1 LPVKAVITGDN
12 HLNLYNQRLGSR
24 LSERRRRLGQAWR
37 ETVDYAL
44 DHEADLYINTGDL
57 FDQISPRNPPRASV
71 VEAFR
76 ELKDA
81 GVESFIIAGNHE
93 APGSIRDGASPHTVI
108 REAGL
113 ATVFENRK
121 DFEHCVLDIRGT
133 RVSIAGMSY
142 DKNLPAGEDPLA
154 DKTVPA
160 GGDVNIALLH
170 YSVERIAPPI
180 WEEPVIKVESLQR
193 NSHIHLY
200 AMGHIHAHID
210 TRVGDS
216 RILYPGATEHY
227 NFGECGKKTGFCY
240 AELSPEEI
248 QVEFIQTEAQPMS
261 QVKLHT
267 STMDPDDPTETILQ
281 EINAASNHD
290 GLLQLVLEGETPFEH
305 YAMIDFPLVFDRGS
319 RQNFY
324 FEYVDHIRPVVQ
336 GVEFTPTEGLNP
348 RRELEAVAKK
358 FREGAAEREQDLWS
372 KAAEYALSYYEK
384 HRGE

>member
-1 LPVKAVITGDN
+1 VKAVITGDN

>member
-24 LSERRRRLGQAWR
+24 LNERRRRLGQAWR
-37 ETVDYAL
+37 ETVDYAIE
-44 DHEADLYINTGDL
+44 HEADLYINTGDL

-81 GVESFIIAGNHE
+81 GVASFIVAGNHE
-93 APGSIRDGASPHTVI
+93 APGGVRDGASPHAVI
-108 REAGL
+108 REAHL
-113 ATVFENRK
+113 ATVFEDRK
-121 DFEHCVLDIRGT
+121 SFGHSFLDVRGT
-133 RVSIAGMSY
+133 RVSVAGMSY
-142 DKNLPAGEDPLA
+142 DRNLPAGEDPLA

-180 WEEPVIKVESLQR
+180 WDEPVIKVESLQR

-200 AMGHIHAHID
+200 AMGHIHAYID

-216 RILYPGATEHY
+216 RILYPGSTEHY
-227 NFGECGKKTGFCY
+227 NFGECGKQTGFCY
-240 AELSPEEI
+240 AELSPEGI
-248 QVEFIQTEAQPMS
+248 QVEFIHTEAQPMS

-267 STMDPDDPTETILQ
+267 STMNPDGPTETILG

-290 GLLQLVLEGETPFEH
+290 GLLQLVLEGETAFEH
-305 YAMIDFPLVFDRGS
+305 YTMIDFPLIFDRGS

-324 FEYVDHIRPVVQ
+324 FEYVDHIRPVVH

-348 RRELEAVAKK
+348 RRELEAVARR
-358 FREGAAEREQDLWS
+358 FREGAAEREQGLWS
-372 KAAEYALSYYEK
+372 KASEYALSYYEK

>member
-1 LPVKAVITGDN
+1 MPVKAVITGDN
-12 HLNLYNQRLGSR
+12 HLNLYNQRFGSR

-37 ETVDYAL
+37 ETVDYAI
-44 DHEADLYINTGDL
+44 DHGADLYINTGDL

-121 DFEHCVLDIRGT
+121 DFEHRVLDIRGT

-142 DKNLPAGEDPLA
+142 DRNLPAGEDPLA

-193 NSHIHLY
+193 NGHIHLY
-200 AMGHIHAHID
+200 AMGHIHAYID

-227 NFGECGKKTGFCY
+227 NFGECGKQTGFCY

-248 QVEFIQTEAQPMS
+248 RVEFIQTEAQPMS

-281 EINAASNHD
+281 EIDAASNHD

>member
-1 LPVKAVITGDN
+1 MKAVITGDN

-121 DFEHCVLDIRGT
+121 DFEHRIVDVRGT

-142 DKNLPAGEDPLA
+142 DRNLPAGEDPLA

-160 GGDVNIALLH
+160 GGDVNIAMLH

-200 AMGHIHAHID
+200 AMGHIHAYID

-227 NFGECGKKTGFCY
+227 NFGECGKQTGFCY
-240 AELSPEEI
+240 AELSPGEI

-281 EINAASNHD
+281 EIDAASNHD

>member
-1 LPVKAVITGDN
+1 MKAVITGDN
-12 HLNLYNQRLGSR
+12 HLNLYNQRFGSR

-121 DFEHCVLDIRGT
+121 DFEHRVLDIRGT

-142 DKNLPAGEDPLA
+142 DRNLPAGEDPLA

-193 NSHIHLY
+193 NGHIHLY

-240 AELSPEEI
+240 AKLSPEEI
-248 QVEFIQTEAQPMS
+248 RVEFIQTEAQPMS

-358 FREGAAEREQDLWS
+358 FREGAAERERDLWS

>member
-121 DFEHCVLDIRGT
+121 DFEHRIVDVRGT

-142 DKNLPAGEDPLA
+142 DRNLPAGEDPLA

-160 GGDVNIALLH
+160 GGDVNIAMLH

-200 AMGHIHAHID
+200 AMGHIHAYID

-227 NFGECGKKTGFCY
+227 NFGECGKQTGFCY
-240 AELSPEEI
+240 AELSPGEI

-281 EINAASNHD
+281 EIDAASNHD

>member
-1 LPVKAVITGDN
+1 
-12 HLNLYNQRLGSR
+12 
-24 LSERRRRLGQAWR
+24 
-37 ETVDYAL
+37 
-44 DHEADLYINTGDL
+44 
-57 FDQISPRNPPRASV
+57 
-71 VEAFR
+71 
-76 ELKDA
+76 
-81 GVESFIIAGNHE
+81 
-93 APGSIRDGASPHTVI
+93 
-108 REAGL
+108 
-113 ATVFENRK
+113 
-121 DFEHCVLDIRGT
+121 
-133 RVSIAGMSY
+133 
-142 DKNLPAGEDPLA
+142 
-154 DKTVPA
+154 
-160 GGDVNIALLH
+160 H

-200 AMGHIHAHID
+200 AMGHIHAYID

-227 NFGECGKKTGFCY
+227 NFGECGKQTGFCY
-240 AELSPEEI
+240 AELSPGEI

-281 EINAASNHD
+281 EIDAASNHD

>member
-1 LPVKAVITGDN
+1 
-12 HLNLYNQRLGSR
+12 
-24 LSERRRRLGQAWR
+24 
-37 ETVDYAL
+37 
-44 DHEADLYINTGDL
+44 
-57 FDQISPRNPPRASV
+57 V

-81 GVESFIIAGNHE
+81 GVESFIVAGNHE
-93 APGSIRDGASPHTVI
+93 APGSVRDGASPHTVI

-121 DFEHCVLDIRGT
+121 DFEHRVIDVRGT
-133 RVSIAGMSY
+133 WVSIAGMSY

-200 AMGHIHAHID
+200 AMGHIHQHID
-210 TRVGDS
+210 TKVGDS
-216 RILYPGATEHY
+216 RILYPGSTEHY

-248 QVEFIQTEAQPMS
+248 QVEFIHTEAQPMS

-267 STMDPDDPTETILQ
+267 STMNPDDPTETILQ
-281 EINAASNHD
+281 EIDAASNHD
-290 GLLQLVLEGETPFEH
+290 GLLQLVLEGETAFEH
-305 YAMIDFPLVFDRGS
+305 YTLIDFPRLFDRGS
-319 RQNFY
+319 MQNFY
-324 FEYVDHIRPVVQ
+324 FEYVDHIRPVVH
-336 GVEFTPTEGLNP
+336 GVDFTPTEGLNP
-348 RRELEAVAKK
+348 RRELEAVARK
-358 FREGAAEREQDLWS
+358 FREGASEKEQGLWS

>member
-1 LPVKAVITGDN
+1 MKAVITGDN

-37 ETVDYAL
+37 ETVDYAI

-121 DFEHCVLDIRGT
+121 DFGHRILDVRGT

-142 DKNLPAGEDPLA
+142 DRNLPAGEDPLA

-200 AMGHIHAHID
+200 VMGHIHAHID

-227 NFGECGKKTGFCY
+227 NFGECGKQTGFCY
-240 AELSPEEI
+240 AELAPGEI

-290 GLLQLVLEGETPFEH
+290 GLLQLVLEGETAFEH
-305 YAMIDFPLVFDRGS
+305 YTMIDFPLVFDRGG

>member
-1 LPVKAVITGDN
+1 MKAVITGDN
-12 HLNLYNQRLGSR
+12 HLNLYNQRFGSR

-121 DFEHCVLDIRGT
+121 DFEHRVLNIRGT

-142 DKNLPAGEDPLA
+142 DRNLPAGEDPLA

-248 QVEFIQTEAQPMS
+248 RVEFIQTEAQPMS

-358 FREGAAEREQDLWS
+358 FREGAAERERDLWS

>member
-37 ETVDYAL
+37 ETVDYAIE
-44 DHEADLYINTGDL
+44 HEADLYINTGDL

-121 DFEHCVLDIRGT
+121 DFEHRILDVRGT

-142 DKNLPAGEDPLA
+142 DRNLPAGEDPLA

-160 GGDVNIALLH
+160 GGVVNIAMLH

-200 AMGHIHAHID
+200 AMGHIHAYID

-227 NFGECGKKTGFCY
+227 NFGECGKQTGFCY
-240 AELSPEEI
+240 AELSPGEI

-281 EINAASNHD
+281 EIDAASNHD

-305 YAMIDFPLVFDRGS
+305 YTMIDFPLVFDRGS

>member
-1 LPVKAVITGDN
+1 MKAVITGDN

-121 DFEHCVLDIRGT
+121 DFEHRILDVRGT

-142 DKNLPAGEDPLA
+142 DRNLPAGEDPLA

-160 GGDVNIALLH
+160 GGDVNIAMLH

-200 AMGHIHAHID
+200 AMGHIHAYID

-227 NFGECGKKTGFCY
+227 NFGECGKQTGFCY
-240 AELSPEEI
+240 AELSPGEI

-281 EINAASNHD
+281 EIDAASNHD

>member
-121 DFEHCVLDIRGT
+121 DFEHCILDVRGT

-142 DKNLPAGEDPLA
+142 DRNLPAGEDPLA

-160 GGDVNIALLH
+160 GGDVNIAMLH

-200 AMGHIHAHID
+200 AMGHIHAYID

-227 NFGECGKKTGFCY
+227 NFGECGKQTGFCY
-240 AELSPEEI
+240 AELSPGEI

-281 EINAASNHD
+281 EIDAASNHD

>member
-37 ETVDYAL
+37 ETVDYAI

-93 APGSIRDGASPHTVI
+93 APGSIRDGASPHAVI

-113 ATVFENRK
+113 ATVFEDRK
-121 DFEHCVLDIRGT
+121 DFEHRVLDIRGT
-133 RVSIAGMSY
+133 RVSVAGMSY
-142 DKNLPAGEDPLA
+142 DRNLPAGEDPLA
-154 DKTVPA
+154 DKPVPA

-200 AMGHIHAHID
+200 VMGHIHAHID

-227 NFGECGKKTGFCY
+227 NFGECGKQTGFCY
-240 AELSPEEI
+240 ALLSPEEI

-290 GLLQLVLEGETPFEH
+290 GLLQLVLEGETAFEH
-305 YAMIDFPLVFDRGS
+305 YTMIDFPLVFDRGS

-358 FREGAAEREQDLWS
+358 FREGAAEREQGLWS

>member
-1 LPVKAVITGDN
+1 MKAVITGDN

-121 DFEHCVLDIRGT
+121 DFEHCILDVRGT

-142 DKNLPAGEDPLA
+142 DRNLPAGEDPLA

-160 GGDVNIALLH
+160 GGDVNIAMLH

-200 AMGHIHAHID
+200 AMGHIHAYID

-227 NFGECGKKTGFCY
+227 NFGECGKQTGFCY
-240 AELSPEEI
+240 AELSPGEI
-248 QVEFIQTEAQPMS
+248 QVEFIQTGAQPMS

-281 EINAASNHD
+281 EIDAASNHD

>member
-121 DFEHCVLDIRGT
+121 DFEHRILDVRGT

-142 DKNLPAGEDPLA
+142 DRNLPAGEDPLA

-160 GGDVNIALLH
+160 GGDVNIAMLH

-200 AMGHIHAHID
+200 AMGHIHAYID

-227 NFGECGKKTGFCY
+227 NFGECGKQTGFCY
-240 AELSPEEI
+240 AELSPGEI

-281 EINAASNHD
+281 EIDAASNHD

>member
-1 LPVKAVITGDN
+1 MPVKAVITGDN

-24 LSERRRRLGQAWR
+24 LGERRRRLGRAWR

-44 DHEADLYINTGDL
+44 EHEADLYINTGDL
-57 FDQISPRNPPRASV
+57 FDQITPRNPPRASV

-93 APGSIRDGASPHTVI
+93 APGSSRDGASPHAVI

-121 DFEHCVLDIRGT
+121 DFEHRVIDIRGT
-133 RVSIAGMSY
+133 RVSVAGMSY

-154 DKTVPA
+154 DRRVPG
-160 GGDVNIALLH
+160 GGDVNIAMLH
-170 YSVERIAPPI
+170 YSVERIAPPL

-193 NSHIHLY
+193 NSHIHLF

-227 NFGECGKKTGFCY
+227 NFGECGKRTGFCV
-240 AELSPEEI
+240 AELSPETI
-248 QVEFIQTEAQPMS
+248 QVEYIQTEAQPMS

-267 STMDPDDPTETILQ
+267 STMDRDDPTEAILRM
-281 EINAASNHD
+281 IDAASNRD

-305 YAMIDFPLVFDRGS
+305 YTLIDFPAVFDRGS
-319 RQNFY
+319 GQNFY
-324 FEYVDHIRPVVQ
+324 FEYVDQIRPVVK

-348 RRELEAVAKK
+348 RKELESVAKR
-358 FREGAAEREQDLWS
+358 FREGATDRERDLWS
-372 KAAEYALSYYEK
+372 RAAEYALSYYEK
-384 HRGE
+384 HRSE

>member
-1 LPVKAVITGDN
+1 MPVKAVITGDN

-37 ETVDYAL
+37 ETVDYAI

-93 APGSIRDGASPHTVI
+93 APGSIRDGASPHTII

-121 DFEHCVLDIRGT
+121 DFEHRVLDVRGT
-133 RVSIAGMSY
+133 KVSIAGMSY
-142 DKNLPAGEDPLA
+142 DRNLPAGEDPLA

-200 AMGHIHAHID
+200 AMGHIHAYID

-227 NFGECGKKTGFCY
+227 NFGECGKQTGFCY

-248 QVEFIQTEAQPMS
+248 RVEFIHTEAQPMS

-267 STMDPDDPTETILQ
+267 STMDPDDPTKTILQ
-281 EINAASNHD
+281 EIDAASNHD

-305 YAMIDFPLVFDRGS
+305 YAMIDFPLVLDRGS

>member
-1 LPVKAVITGDN
+1 VKAVITGDN

-121 DFEHCVLDIRGT
+121 DFEHRILDVRGT

-142 DKNLPAGEDPLA
+142 DRNLPAGEDPLA

-160 GGDVNIALLH
+160 GGDVNIAMLH

-200 AMGHIHAHID
+200 AMGHIHAYID

-227 NFGECGKKTGFCY
+227 NFGECGKQTGFCY
-240 AELSPEEI
+240 AELSPGEI

>member
-1 LPVKAVITGDN
+1 MKAVITGDN

-37 ETVDYAL
+37 ETVDYAI

-121 DFEHCVLDIRGT
+121 DFEHRVLDIRGT

-142 DKNLPAGEDPLA
+142 DRNLPAGEDPLA

-227 NFGECGKKTGFCY
+227 NFGECGKQTGFCY

-248 QVEFIQTEAQPMS
+248 RVEFIQTEAQPMS

-358 FREGAAEREQDLWS
+358 FREGAAERERDLWS

>member
-1 LPVKAVITGDN
+1 MPVKAVITGDN

-121 DFEHCVLDIRGT
+121 DFEHRILDVRGT

-142 DKNLPAGEDPLA
+142 DRNLPAGEDPLA

-160 GGDVNIALLH
+160 GGDVNIAMLH

-200 AMGHIHAHID
+200 AMGHIHAYID

-227 NFGECGKKTGFCY
+227 NFGECGKQTGFCY
-240 AELSPEEI
+240 AELSPGEI

-281 EINAASNHD
+281 EIDAASNHD

>member
-1 LPVKAVITGDN
+1 MPVKAVITGDN

-121 DFEHCVLDIRGT
+121 DFEHCILDVRGT

-142 DKNLPAGEDPLA
+142 DRNLPAGEDPLA

-160 GGDVNIALLH
+160 GGDVNIAMLH

-200 AMGHIHAHID
+200 AMGHIHAYID

-227 NFGECGKKTGFCY
+227 NFGECGKQTGFCY
-240 AELSPEEI
+240 AELSPGEI

-281 EINAASNHD
+281 EIDAASNHD

>member
-1 LPVKAVITGDN
+1 MKAVITGDN

-37 ETVDYAL
+37 ETVDYAI

-121 DFEHCVLDIRGT
+121 DFEHRVLDVRGT

-142 DKNLPAGEDPLA
+142 DRNLPAGEDPLA

-227 NFGECGKKTGFCY
+227 NFGECGKQTGFCY
-240 AELSPEEI
+240 AELAPGEI

>member
-1 LPVKAVITGDN
+1 MPVKAVITGDN
-12 HLNLYNQRLGSR
+12 HLNLYNQRFGSR

-121 DFEHCVLDIRGT
+121 DFEHRVLNIRGT

-142 DKNLPAGEDPLA
+142 DRNLPAGEDPLA

-248 QVEFIQTEAQPMS
+248 RVEFIQTEAQPMS

>member
-1 LPVKAVITGDN
+1 MKAVITGDN
-12 HLNLYNQRLGSR
+12 HLNLYNQRFGSR

-121 DFEHCVLDIRGT
+121 DFEHRIVDVRGT

-142 DKNLPAGEDPLA
+142 DRNLPAGEDPLA

-160 GGDVNIALLH
+160 GGDVNIAMLH

-200 AMGHIHAHID
+200 AMGHIHAYID

-227 NFGECGKKTGFCY
+227 NFGECGKQTGFCY
-240 AELSPEEI
+240 AELSPGEI

-358 FREGAAEREQDLWS
+358 FREGAAERERDLWS

>member
-1 LPVKAVITGDN
+1 MKAVITGDN

-24 LSERRRRLGQAWR
+24 LGERRRRLGRAWR
-37 ETVDYAL
+37 ETVNYAIK
-44 DHEADLYINTGDL
+44 HGADLYINTGDL
-57 FDQISPRNPPRASV
+57 FDQITPRNPPRASV

-76 ELKDA
+76 ELKEA

-93 APGSIRDGASPHTVI
+93 APGSVRDGASPHAVI

-113 ATVFENRK
+113 ATVFENRI
-121 DFEHCVLDIRGT
+121 DFEQRLLDIHGT
-133 RVSIAGMSY
+133 RVSVAGMSY
-142 DKNLPAGEDPLA
+142 DKNLPAGDDPLA
-154 DKTVPA
+154 DRHVPG
-160 GGDVNIALLH
+160 GGDVNIAMLH

-227 NFGECGKKTGFCY
+227 NFGECGRQTGFCV
-240 AELSPEEI
+240 AELSPGEMR
-248 QVEFIQTEAQPMS
+248 VEFIQTEAQPMS
-261 QVKLHT
+261 QLKLHT
-267 STMDPDDPTETILQ
+267 STMSPDDPTEAILRG
-281 EINAASNHD
+281 IDAASNHD

-305 YAMIDFPLVFDRGS
+305 YAMIDFPAVFDRGS

-348 RRELEAVAKK
+348 RRELEAVAKR
-358 FREGAAEREQDLWS
+358 FREGAAERERELWS
-372 KAAEYALSYYEK
+372 RAADYALSYYER

>member
-1 LPVKAVITGDN
+1 MKAVITGDN

-121 DFEHCVLDIRGT
+121 DFEHCILDVRGT

-142 DKNLPAGEDPLA
+142 DRNLPAGEDPLA

-160 GGDVNIALLH
+160 GGDVNIAMLH

-200 AMGHIHAHID
+200 AMGHIHAYID

-227 NFGECGKKTGFCY
+227 NFGECGKQTGFCY
-240 AELSPEEI
+240 AELSPGEI

-281 EINAASNHD
+281 EIDAASNHD

-324 FEYVDHIRPVVQ
+324 FEYVDHIRPVMQ

>member
-1 LPVKAVITGDN
+1 MKAVITGDN
-12 HLNLYNQRLGSR
+12 HLNLYNQRFGSR

-121 DFEHCVLDIRGT
+121 DFEHRVLDIRGT

-142 DKNLPAGEDPLA
+142 DRNLPAGEDPLA

-248 QVEFIQTEAQPMS
+248 RVEFIQTEAQPMS

>member
-121 DFEHCVLDIRGT
+121 DFEHRILDVRGT

-142 DKNLPAGEDPLA
+142 DRNLPAGEDPLA

-160 GGDVNIALLH
+160 GGDVNIAMLH

-200 AMGHIHAHID
+200 AMGHIHAYID

-227 NFGECGKKTGFCY
+227 NFGECGKQTGFCY

-281 EINAASNHD
+281 EIDAASNHD

>member
-1 LPVKAVITGDN
+1 MKAVITGDN

-121 DFEHCVLDIRGT
+121 DFEHCILDVRGT

-142 DKNLPAGEDPLA
+142 DRNLPAGEDPLA

-160 GGDVNIALLH
+160 GGDVNIAMLH

-200 AMGHIHAHID
+200 AMGHIHAYID

-227 NFGECGKKTGFCY
+227 NFGECGKQTGFCY
-240 AELSPEEI
+240 AELSPGEI

-281 EINAASNHD
+281 EIDAASNHD

>member
-1 LPVKAVITGDN
+1 MKAVITGDN

-24 LSERRRRLGQAWR
+24 LSERRRRLGRAWR
-37 ETVDYAL
+37 ETVDYAI

-93 APGSIRDGASPHTVI
+93 APGSVRDGVSPHAVI

-121 DFEHCVLDIRGT
+121 DFEHRVLDVRGT
-133 RVSIAGMSY
+133 RVSVAGMSY
-142 DKNLPAGEDPLA
+142 DRNLPAGEDPLA

-200 AMGHIHAHID
+200 AMGHIHAYID

-227 NFGECGKKTGFCY
+227 NFGECGKQTGFCY

-248 QVEFIQTEAQPMS
+248 QVEFIHTEAQPMS

-290 GLLQLVLEGETPFEH
+290 GLLKLVLEGETPFEH

-358 FREGAAEREQDLWS
+358 FREGAAERERDLWS